1 MNYEDV
7 EILMF
12 KKSSGGLAM
21 NYVNPEN
28 KNCSI
33 SDDQNPHADL
43 IKTLDNLGPTLAKQF
58 WIDDVNKE
66 HFFCTGF
73 TIGSKGDSKF
83 VILSG
88 KVETGNG
95 HIVGLSSGQ
104 MVLEENSK
112 DPLGK
117 MIEKVQKEAYAYFF
131 EDKTAQ
137 GKLDFKE
144 KKEDE

>member
-1 MNYEDV
+1 MDYESV

-12 KKSSGGLAM
+12 KKASGGLSM
-21 NYVNPEN
+21 NYVSPDN

-33 SDDQNPHADL
+33 NDDQNPHPDL
-43 IKTLDNLGPTLAKQF
+43 ISSLDKLGPLLAKQF
-58 WIDDVNKE
+58 WIDDPNKE

-88 KVETGNG
+88 KVDTLNE
-95 HIVGLSSGQ
+95 HVVGISSGQ
-104 MVLEENSK
+104 LVLEEGGKGELN
-112 DPLGK
+112 K
-117 MIEKVQKEAYAYFF
+117 MIEKVRREAYAYFF

-137 GKLDFKE
+137 GKLDFKT
-144 KKEDE
+144 KEE